1 MTYHVVEDSVSL
13 DHITTTR
20 TASTTRDVPMRFIV
34 GGYTASPPRYAGV
47 AAESRFLAAVGA
59 LPQFGGLEL
68 PFTGAFHDDP
78 GWLHRNL
85 DPGWDIVATAIPG
98 TVARHGADPKFG
110 LASPDSAG
118 RRNALEFTADLHE
131 AVAGLNQWAGRRA
144 VIAVEVHSAP
154 RASADASAFADSLAE
169 IATWNWGG
177 TCVTVEHC
185 DAYSDAIPPQKG
197 YLPLDAEIAA
207 VQAARQGDTNVGVT
221 INWAR
226 SAIEARDPTRP
237 EAHIRAARTSGAL
250 TGVMFSGC
258 ADVDT
263 LYGPA
268 WIDAHLPP
276 SMGSDPTVVDLLA
289 AEPSSLLTPTI
300 VRRCLSAAG
309 PNLAFTGLKISVQPD
324 NLDVDA
330 RVAYIRDA
338 LVMIERAGTEAP
350 PTDEPRA
357 ANR

>member
-1 MTYHVVEDSVSL
+1 
-13 DHITTTR
+13 
-20 TASTTRDVPMRFIV
+20 MRFIV
-34 GGYTASPPRYAGV
+34 GGYTASPPRSAGE

-68 PFTGAFHDDP
+68 PFTGTFHDDP
-78 GWLHRNL
+78 GWLLRHL

-98 TVARHGADPKFG
+98 TVARHSADPKFG

-118 RRNALEFTADLHE
+118 RRNALDFTAALHE
-131 AVAGLNQWAGRRA
+131 AVLGLNQWAGRRA

-154 RASADASAFADSLAE
+154 CATADASAFADSLAE
-169 IATWNWGG
+169 IASWDWGG

-185 DAYSDAIPPQKG
+185 DTYSDARPPQKG

-207 VQAARQGDTNVGVT
+207 VQAARQLGTEVGIT

-226 SAIEARDPTRP
+226 SAIEARDASLP
-237 EAHIRAARTSGAL
+237 EAHIRAARTSGVLA
-250 TGVMFSGC
+250 GVMFSGC

-276 SMGSDPTVVDLLA
+276 STGSDPSVVDLLS
-289 AEPSSLLTPTI
+289 AEPSSLLTPT
-300 VRRCLSAAG
+300 VARRCFTAAG
-309 PNLAFTGLKISVQPD
+309 PNLAFSGLKISVQPAS
-324 NLDVDA
+324 LDVEA

-338 LVMIERAGTEAP
+338 LVLLERSHADAP
-350 PTDEPRA
+350 LSDTAMGR
-357 ANR
+357 

>member
-1 MTYHVVEDSVSL
+1 MH
-13 DHITTTR
+13 
-20 TASTTRDVPMRFIV
+20 FIV
-34 GGYTASPPRYAGV
+34 GGYTASPPRSAGD

-78 GWLHRNL
+78 AWLLRNL

-98 TVARHGADPKFG
+98 TVARHNADPNFG

-118 RRNALEFTADLHE
+118 RRNALEFTAHLHE

-177 TCVTVEHC
+177 TRVTVEHC
-185 DAYSDAIPPQKG
+185 DAYSEDRPPQKG

-207 VQAARQGDTNVGVT
+207 VRAAGQCGTEVGIT

-226 SAIEARDPTRP
+226 SAIEGRDAKLP
-237 EAHIRAARTSGAL
+237 EAHIRAARTSGVLA
-250 TGVMFSGC
+250 GVMFSGC

-276 SMGSDPTVVDLLA
+276 STGSDPSVVDLLS
-289 AEPSSLLTPTI
+289 AEPSSLLTPT
-300 VRRCLSAAG
+300 VAQRCFTAAG
-309 PNLAFTGLKISVQPD
+309 TNLAFGGLKISVQPAS
-324 NLDVDA
+324 LDVEA

-338 LVMIERAGTEAP
+338 LVLLERSRADAP
-350 PTDEPRA
+350 LADTAMA